1 VVVRAS
7 ADPNFLTSILNS
19 KFPELGVVEVLV
31 AEAAAFSAARGTD
44 GHVLLG
50 LKFSKSGLFDARE
63 QGFSII
69 MPSFISC
76 PSSNVRSLVG
86 PSRMGMTVRTD
97 YMHAYTIII
106 DARMC
111 YSQPPRKWTIMI

>member
-1 VVVRAS
+1 
-7 ADPNFLTSILNS
+7 LTSILNN

-76 PSSNVRSLVG
+76 LSSNVRSLVG
-86 PSRMGMTVRTD
+86 LPSRMGMTVRTD

-111 YSQPPRKWTIMI
+111 YSQPPRKWKIMM